1 MFFFTSAVSLSLNTV
16 LELPSSSF
24 IINVSFYIEQASHI
38 SLSETGYK
46 QGIRTTQRHD
56 CGHSTSACI
65 CTIRLLDSE
74 KWWQSMYI
82 KQRLW
87 VRVHWDPRPDPSN
100 TTSVSG
106 WKYKYYTFRHSTLT
120 PAALTAALGGRF
132 RLDLAEIFGL
142 QCKSEAFLFCYIS
155 GEMLYLKWSSEV

>member
-1 MFFFTSAVSLSLNTV
+1 MFFFTSAASLSLNTV
-16 LELPSSSF
+16 LELPSKSHRLLCLQWQQSSSF
-24 IINVSFYIEQASHI
+24 IINVSFYIEQASHL

-46 QGIRTTQRHD
+46 RGIRTTQRHD

-65 CTIRLLDSE
+65 CTIGHLDSE

-132 RLDLAEIFGL
+132 SWDFWT
-142 QCKSEAFLFCYIS
+142 S
-155 GEMLYLKWSSEV
+155 V

>member
-1 MFFFTSAVSLSLNTV
+1 MFFFTSAASLSLNTV
-16 LELPSSSF
+16 MELPSKSHRLLCLQWQQNSSF
-24 IINVSFYIEQASHI
+24 MINVSFYIEQASHL
-38 SLSETGYK
+38 SLSETGHK
-46 QGIRTTQRHD
+46 RGIRATQRHD
-56 CGHSTSACI
+56 CGHSTSSCI
-65 CTIRLLDSE
+65 CTIRLLDNE

-120 PAALTAALGGRF
+120 PAALIAAL
-132 RLDLAEIFGL
+132 LPL

-155 GEMLYLKWSSEV
+155 GEMLYL